1 MQGKLIIDMKKIL
14 FLTAYSDYAAT
25 VFRYAAN
32 LARFTGA
39 RLTLA
44 HIFPEPLNLPVIGS
58 KKADEES
65 LSKKIEAELAR
76 LQTFAQSN
84 AGAGFAPD
92 DFDYLAVQGDPVLE
106 TLALEQS
113 EEFDL
118 LVIGRTTKPGFR
130 DMIFGSV
137 AQNLI
142 ERSNTHLLLVSPM
155 QDYTAI
161 QKIAYAFDIDQQAFQ
176 YMKWLTT
183 LSEGLQ
189 AELRCVHIAD
199 NQKETAR
206 ATQLFE
212 QLFKPIAPENRA
224 VPLDIWNGPTAGTS
238 LKNYILETGIDL
250 LAMKPHKRGFLGHIF
265 YKSFTAQMIQEL
277 PIPILVLK

>member
-1 MQGKLIIDMKKIL
+1 MKKIL

-32 LARFTGA
+32 LARLTGA

-44 HIFPEPLNLPVIGS
+44 HIFPEPLNFPVIGN
-58 KKADEES
+58 KKADEEDTRQ
-65 LSKKIEAELAR
+65 KIATELER
-76 LQTFAQSN
+76 LQAFALAN
-84 AGAGFAPD
+84 AGAGFTTE
-92 DFDYLAVQGDPVLE
+92 DFDYLAIQGDPVLE
-106 TLALEQS
+106 TLAIEQTHQ
-113 EEFDL
+113 FDL

-142 ERSNTHLLLVSPM
+142 ERSATHLLLISPM
-155 QDYTAI
+155 QEYTAI
-161 QKIAYAFDIDQQAFQ
+161 QKVAYAFDIDQQALQ
-176 YMKWLTT
+176 YMKWLAE
-183 LSEGLQ
+183 LSTALK
-189 AELRCVHIAD
+189 AELRSVHIAD
-199 NQKETAR
+199 NQKEAAK
-206 ATQLFE
+206 ATQLYE
-212 QLFKPIAPENRA
+212 QLFKSVAPNNQPI
-224 VPLDIWNGPTAGTS
+224 PLDIWNGPTAGTS